1 MKTETAINYA
11 KLLNSIEN
19 EAGAANIK
27 LMLADRLNRVGH
39 EPVETQAKLALASYQ
54 SRNLKV
60 YIEQMIAEFT
70 DIKNSIKTI

>member
-11 KLLNSIEN
+11 KLLNSLEN

-27 LMLADRLNRVGH
+27 LGLATIGH
-39 EPVETQAKLALASYQ
+39 EPEEAQAKMELANYQ

-60 YIEQMIAEFT
+60 YIGQMIAELT
-70 DIKNSIKTI
+70 AIKDNIKTI